1 MNMKPILQMLSAEDF
16 LKMLNACKSARERFY
31 LQLGRSDPD
40 FEYHID
46 LPDSEGQQQQEK
58 MNVWLADETKFSDT
72 ENLLEVSI
80 LVSKYKN
87 LDGDLAVNL
96 SDRNPVFYG
105 LSPQGKSRCLEEEA
119 LYFYEPEHDYRSGAI
134 VIRDGTRMAISQAK
148 ARQAGWQDLAD
159 RMAAKGI
166 Q

>member
-1 MNMKPILQMLSAEDF
+1 MNMKPILQMLSEQEDF
-16 LKMLNACKSARERFY
+16 LKMLNACKSARERFSV
-31 LQLGRSDPD
+31 QLGRSDPN

-105 LSPQGKSRCLEEEA
+105 LSPQGKKPLPGRGSTLF
-119 LYFYEPEHDYRSGAI
+119 L
-134 VIRDGTRMAISQAK
+134 
-148 ARQAGWQDLAD
+148 
-159 RMAAKGI
+159 
-166 Q
+166 